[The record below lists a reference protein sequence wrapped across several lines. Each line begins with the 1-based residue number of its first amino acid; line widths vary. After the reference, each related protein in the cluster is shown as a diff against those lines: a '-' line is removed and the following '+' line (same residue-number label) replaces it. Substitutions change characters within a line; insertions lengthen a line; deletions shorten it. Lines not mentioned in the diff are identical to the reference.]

1 MNGKKIYFRFC
12 LTIGKDIYLN
22 DVEYKNKYDDIKGSN
37 LKKFLKS
44 AQTEF
49 HFSKTPKNRLQNI
62 YWYSNQHSERYFGL
76 RKTKYTKFNER
87 IPY

>member
-1 MNGKKIYFRFC
+1 MMFIFLKNSLLLDAEKWKKIYFRFC

-49 HFSKTPKNRLQNI
+49 HFSKTPKNSLQNI
-62 YWYSNQHSERYFGL
+62 YWYSNQH
-76 RKTKYTKFNER
+76 
-87 IPY
+87 

>member
-1 MNGKKIYFRFC
+1 MFIFLKNRLHLDADEWKKKYFRFC

-49 HFSKTPKNRLQNI
+49 HFPKIHKQSLQNT
-62 YWYSNQHSERYFGL
+62 YWYSNQ
-76 RKTKYTKFNER
+76 N
-87 IPY
+87 